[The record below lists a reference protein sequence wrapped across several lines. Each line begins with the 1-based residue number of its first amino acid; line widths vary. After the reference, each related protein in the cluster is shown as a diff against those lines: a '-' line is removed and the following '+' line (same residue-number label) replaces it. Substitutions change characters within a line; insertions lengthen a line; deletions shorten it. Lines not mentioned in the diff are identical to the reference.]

1 MIFKKIARCSPS
13 LSIATFTLLVC
24 NFWILQRLISYSPF
38 VMATT
43 DLSYDPVGL
52 AVGLVFIIIV
62 LICAVVAIVLAVYFY
77 R

>member
-1 MIFKKIARCSPS
+1 M
-13 LSIATFTLLVC
+13 LSISVHNYFYTIGMQ
-24 NFWILQRLISYSPF
+24 FWILQRLISYSPF

-43 DLSYDPVGL
+43 DLPYNLTGL
-52 AVGLVFIIIV
+52 AVGLVFVIIV